1 MYLEHFG
8 LREFPF
14 AITPDTEFAY
24 RAREYQAAMNV
35 LRLALDSGE
44 GFVKVTGEVGT
55 GKTLLCRQLLASLPA
70 GVVSAYVLN
79 PRLSPCGL
87 LRAIGDELGL
97 PRRRGLDEHALYGVV
112 EAELL
117 RLTAQGQRV
126 VLCIDEAQALS
137 LDCLEALRLL
147 SNLETGKRKL
157 LQIVLFGQPELDARL
172 AAGRI
177 RSLASRIGFAARLEG
192 LDLDDFHRYLRHR
205 LQVAGWH
212 GPLVF
217 GRGARWLLW
226 RASRGVPRRAN
237 ILAHKTLM
245 LAYGE
250 GRHTVGWRQAWA
262 ALRDD
267 TQARS
272 TGASLVRRAVAAL
285 HPHRTALEGARS
297 GASSTTCWPRW
308 TRAAPR
314 PRPARRPWPPRA
326 ARRTRAA
333 CRSSSCSVPPRY
345 RQPPAATGPP

>member
-8 LREFPF
+8 FREFPF

-24 RAREYQAAMNV
+24 RAREHQAAMNT
-35 LRLALDSGE
+35 LQLALASGE

-79 PRLSPCGL
+79 PRLTPCGL

-97 PRRRGLDEHALYGVV
+97 PRRRGIDEHSLYGVV

-117 RLTAQGQRV
+117 RLAGQDQRV

-137 LDCLEALRLL
+137 LECLEALRLL
-147 SNLETGKRKL
+147 TNLETGKRKL
-157 LQIVLFGQPELDARL
+157 LQIVLFGQPELDAKL
-172 AAGRI
+172 AADPI

-192 LDLDDFHRYLRHR
+192 LDLDDFQHYLRHR
-205 LQVAGWH
+205 LQVAGWR
-212 GPLVF
+212 GAPVF

-250 GRHTVGWRQAWA
+250 GRHDVGLKQAWA

-267 TQARS
+267 AHTRPA
-272 TGASLVRRAVAAL
+272 APSLLRRVVHAL
-285 HPHRTALEGARS
+285 TLPLAALEGAR
-297 GASSTTCWPRW
+297 R
-308 TRAAPR
+308 
-314 PRPARRPWPPRA
+314 
-326 ARRTRAA
+326 
-333 CRSSSCSVPPRY
+333 
-345 RQPPAATGPP
+345 